1 MADMPWG
8 PNAHLLS
15 DFRFWTILYLFIEIP
30 LCLLRSLRSISFA
43 SLGSVIVM
51 VLCCIVIIIYGAMN
65 WGFSWDNAFWKVDN
79 AIDVGK
85 CFGLLSFGLAV
96 NCLVPSSYVS
106 MMHPERISP
115 IVSISI
121 IFALSL
127 YVAMG
132 LLGLLT
138 FNKVEGGIDVF
149 IMRNIPH
156 QSPFYYTSSAVLCVM
171 LILITPIIVYP
182 SSLTIDAWFT
192 TGCGNGDD
200 ALLENEVVHTP
211 EAEQAPQNP
220 QTAQENTQEQAGE
233 TVAVAMEKA
242 QELKQATDH
251 RTGVFITDFPGVA
264 ARVLPLL
271 IMTVLAYFWPRF
283 GNVVSITGASATS
296 FVNFIFPTMIHF
308 KLFRKEQRCW
318 AAVDIILT
326 VFGVFAA
333 VVGTYMS
340 MF

>member
-1 MADMPWG
+1 
-8 PNAHLLS
+8 
-15 DFRFWTILYLFIEIP
+15 
-30 LCLLRSLRSISFA
+30 
-43 SLGSVIVM
+43 M
-51 VLCCIVIIIYGAMN
+51 VLKPSYGAMN

-79 AIDVGK
+79 TIDVGK

-192 TGCGNGDD
+192 S
-200 ALLENEVVHTP
+200 
-211 EAEQAPQNP
+211 
-220 QTAQENTQEQAGE
+220 
-233 TVAVAMEKA
+233 
-242 QELKQATDH
+242 
-251 RTGVFITDFPGVA
+251 F
-264 ARVLPLL
+264 
-271 IMTVLAYFWPRF
+271 YF
-283 GNVVSITGASATS
+283 A
-296 FVNFIFPTMIHF
+296 
-308 KLFRKEQRCW
+308 
-318 AAVDIILT
+318 
-326 VFGVFAA
+326 
-333 VVGTYMS
+333 
-340 MF
+340 